1 MPKMPKNPKRR
12 KEKKVTGYVEKR
24 SKKYQATSLHMYL
37 DYQVKPKTQFSF
49 PTRELN
55 IERFAGVL

>member
-1 MPKMPKNPKRR
+1 MPKNPKRR

-49 PTRELN
+49 RATELN